1 MNPCSTVTAGRVRIG
16 KLFEPCTDGGI
27 QPLDVLLMN
36 ADHVFRLNVTSHL
49 SQSDL
54 ERFGT
59 KICDLFSPDAQ
70 SKVDGAQG
78 STPKK
83 PHWQSSHR
91 APVLLIRLCFEV
103 KAAAAYCIAVSRWYL
118 QIKTDLHAT

>member
-1 MNPCSTVTAGRVRIG
+1 MENVTDMNPCSTVTAGKVRIG

-54 ERFGT
+54 ERFRNEV
-59 KICDLFSPDAQ
+59 CDLFSPDAQ
-70 SKVDGAQG
+70 SKVDGASG
-78 STPKK
+78 G
-83 PHWQSSHR
+83 
-91 APVLLIRLCFEV
+91 I
-103 KAAAAYCIAVSRWYL
+103 AYKLAYL
-118 QIKTDLHAT
+118 KSWIPT